1 MVVLSIYTVISTWSC
16 SKHGSCEKACCECS
30 PLSQADDKET
40 KLSQVE
46 AWGRGPAC
54 HMRYVAKP
62 SSPGTK
68 NRIGKATER
77 GQGRGSD
84 SIFRCLWLY
93 SFHPTST
100 SIIRGSLYSNL
111 TAVDAYGQNSQQS
124 GWVWLQTKIVK
135 KPWASILGESYS
147 NLFRLK
153 SYVSFS
159 SIFIIV
165 ALSHWSAPVWNYSPQ
180 WVPTRLPHIFVL
192 NSQGRRPLC
201 EI

>member
-1 MVVLSIYTVISTWSC
+1 MALVRKRVVNVLLCHRLMTRRPNCPRLRPGDADPLVTCDTWR
-16 SKHGSCEKACCECS
+16 KPAA
-30 PLSQADDKET
+30 QAQKTELERQLKEA
-40 KLSQVE
+40 KDE
-46 AWGRGPAC
+46 ARI
-54 HMRYVAKP
+54 P
-62 SSPGTK
+62 SSG
-68 NRIGKATER
+68 A
-77 GQGRGSD
+77 SD
-84 SIFRCLWLY
+84 S
-93 SFHPTST
+93 SFHRTST

-124 GWVWLQTKIVK
+124 GWVWLQTKIIK

-159 SIFIIV
+159 FIFIIV

-180 WVPTRLPHIFVL
+180 WVPTRLPHIFML